1 MASSVNQRL
10 IKKEAEDSDDE
21 CTFLSSNKNTAMK
34 GDSKQAIDID
44 DDVDDYE
51 SISGPSTQPQK
62 ASVKENLTIV
72 KEESDEDKKSLMMKE
87 LKPQKNEGITVEQFF
102 DTIVVEQDTGDEDAD
117 DPDAENDEGSD
128 YHDSGASD
136 DSYDSDDSEAQLKK
150 LKSKQG
156 VAKVKELLEEC
167 EMMKDAYL
175 YKMGKGEKLSL
186 KEHRHLEKLNAR
198 ITQAKKGLDSHTR
211 GSRPRTARE
220 YWQRQLERETEE
232 EQRKRKPD
240 NDETDPRKVQRTDAQ
255 TRPGG
260 NSGNYEFLRA
270 AELFTSNGIDNEDAE
285 TGEPANEIKATTH
298 ASQMQQ
304 IMAGMPEGN
313 DTRHTKTQRDDL
325 IEAKKCFGFKRV
337 TADNG
342 QWKLKGMKT
351 SLHSQQLAGASWM
364 TMREAMELHPA
375 GGILADEMGLGK
387 TITTLATIIG
397 HPPEPEDIKEFCKA
411 TLIIA
416 DNSHS
421 ALRTWME
428 QINNHA
434 SAKFADK
441 CVIYSKSLGKPLD
454 WWRRKNVVITNLNEL
469 RTQFLSK
476 KEYQELKAKWAGD
489 EAGFLQT
496 LAKSKKIGSLFRV
509 NWYRVVLDEAHGV
522 KCQTSAGT
530 LAVWHLNAKY
540 RWALTGTPLSNKLEG
555 MSVYGRDMLLAHMG
569 RILSLPEVHR
579 LQIHDYNEKI
589 PSCEQAKQNFEAL
602 VSLVMLR
609 RKQTDKFLGRTMV
622 PLPKSHRQDVWVPIS
637 GWEKIHLDILDGSY
651 QAKLLDA
658 QADNHETLADEQQ
671 QDPQE
676 DEDVSDNESEVEFEK
691 DGTEGSEATNLYR
704 VQNLRCMRLVQLTS
718 HPLNLE
724 KFYREDNREKEIRL
738 TLARFKSEITKAS
751 IEDDQKALE
760 ASLKPA
766 YSSGLRQLELAI
778 KDKFGGAQE
787 MAELLKLAANEKR
800 VQGITCR
807 LCRKNSIP
815 VKPVQSTNCEH
826 IYCTDCLVIA
836 LSGMGKSGRP
846 LAPSQCRKKGCSH
859 KLGLGEAIKTP
870 ACIDAAVKAIR
881 GFKEPGR
888 DSIGT
893 RWTGGP
899 NERASFFRAVCGR
912 NDIGY
917 GPVKMPLGSKL
928 KATLAVVLTWMQEA
942 PDDKM
947 IIYVQWTRTA
957 KSLGC
962 VLESMGIKF
971 VYYNRMA
978 NKKQKARA
986 LDEFTNNGE
995 IKILVSS
1002 MKCGGQSFNL
1012 QMANRVIIVDEW
1024 WNKAVEEQAF
1034 KRVFR
1039 PGQLKETY
1047 LVRIMANDTIDERI
1061 ILLQNAKE
1069 AIIKAAL
1076 QDNEMHPHFS
1086 GDLQLRMLFSEKDEQ
1101 TLIGEMEKETRAKQ
1115 TKQ

>member
-1 MASSVNQRL
+1 MPTSASAAAGARQRA
-10 IKKEAEDSDDE
+10 IKKEEDDPYDKSS
-21 CTFLSSNKNTAMK
+21 FLSSRKKIATE
-34 GDSKQAIDID
+34 GDLKQAIYID
-44 DDVDDYE
+44 DDDNDE
-51 SISGPSTQPQK
+51 EGISGPTAHSQK
-62 ASVKENLTIV
+62 VPGSDSLTIV
-72 KEESDEDKKSLMMKE
+72 KEESDEDKESFAMKE
-87 LKPQKNEGITVEQFF
+87 LKPQKNEGISVEQFF
-102 DTIVVEQDTGDEDAD
+102 DTIVVEQDTGDEEV

-128 YHDSGASD
+128 YHDSD
-136 DSYDSDDSEAQLKK
+136 DSYDSDDSEAQKKK
-150 LKSKQG
+150 LKSKKS
-156 VAKVKELLEEC
+156 VSKVKELLEEC
-167 EMMKDAYL
+167 EMMRSALL
-175 YKMGKGEKLSL
+175 YKQGQGEKLTL
-186 KEHRHLEKLNAR
+186 KEHKHLEKLNVRMAK
-198 ITQAKKGLDSHTR
+198 AKKGLDSHTR
-211 GSRPRTARE
+211 ESLPRTARE
-220 YWQRQLERETEE
+220 YWQRQLKRETEK
-232 EQRKRKPD
+232 EQRKRKPND
-240 NDETDPRKVQRTDAQ
+240 DETDPRKVQRTDAQ

-260 NSGNYEFLRA
+260 NSRNYEFLRA

-285 TGEPANEIKATTH
+285 TGEPANKIKATTQ

-313 DTRHTKTQRDDL
+313 DTRHTKTQKDDL
-325 IEAKKCFGFKRV
+325 IEAVKSFGYRRV
-337 TADNG
+337 MADDG
-342 QWKLKGMKT
+342 KWKLKGMKT

-397 HPPEPEDIKEFCKA
+397 HPPEPEEKEEYCKA

-416 DNSHS
+416 DNGHS

-428 QINNHA
+428 QINKHA
-434 SAKFADK
+434 STKFADK

-469 RTQFLSK
+469 RKQFLSK
-476 KEYQELKAKWAGD
+476 KEYHQRREKWTGD
-489 EAGFLQT
+489 EAGFLGA

-522 KCQTSAGT
+522 KCHTSAGA

-540 RWALTGTPLSNKLEG
+540 RWALTGTPLSNKLEEFYPYLKFIG
-555 MSVYGRDMLLAHMG
+555 CRFTTTMGSFRTVYVR
-569 RILSLPEVHR
+569 S
-579 LQIHDYNEKI
+579 
-589 PSCEQAKQNFEAL
+589 EQAKENFEAL

-622 PLPKSHRQDVWVPIS
+622 PLPKSHRQDIWVPIS
-637 GWEKIHLDILDGSY
+637 GWEKIVMDIVDGSY

-658 QADNHETLADEQQ
+658 QADDQENVADEQQ

-676 DEDVSDNESEVEFEK
+676 KGDASDNESEAEFEK
-691 DGTEGSEATNLYR
+691 DGTEGSEATNLYK

-724 KFYREDNREKEIRL
+724 KFYREDNREKEIQL
-738 TLARFKSEITKAS
+738 TLDRFKSEINKAN
-751 IEDDQKALE
+751 IEDDQKELE
-760 ASLKPA
+760 ASLKSA
-766 YSSGLRQLELAI
+766 YCAGLSQLELAI
-778 KDKFGGAQE
+778 KDKFGGVQE
-787 MAELLKLAANEKR
+787 MAELLKLVANEKR
-800 VQGITCR
+800 VKDITCR
-807 LCRKNSIP
+807 LCRKKSIP
-815 VKPVQSTNCEH
+815 VKPIQSANCEH

-836 LSGMGKSGRP
+836 LSGMSKSGRP
-846 LAPSQCRKKGCSH
+846 LAPLQCRKKGCSH
-859 KLGLGEAIKTP
+859 KLGFGEAIKTP
-870 ACIDAAVKAIR
+870 ACIDAAVKAIK

-899 NERASFFRAVCGR
+899 KERATFFRAVCGHD
-912 NDIGY
+912 NIDY
-917 GPVKMPLGSKL
+917 GPVKMPLSSKL
-928 KATLAVVLTWMQEA
+928 KATLAVMLTWMQEA
-942 PDDKM
+942 PEDKM

-978 NKKQKARA
+978 NKKQKAQA
-986 LDEFTNNGE
+986 LDEFTSNGE

-1039 PGQLKETY
+1039 PGQVKETY
-1047 LVRIMANDTIDERI
+1047 LVRIMAKDTIDERI
-1061 ILLQNAKE
+1061 IMLQNAKE
-1069 AIIKAAL
+1069 AIIQAAL
-1076 QDNEMHPHFS
+1076 QDDEMQPHFS

-1101 TLIGEMEKETRAKQ
+1101 TLISELEKETRAKQ